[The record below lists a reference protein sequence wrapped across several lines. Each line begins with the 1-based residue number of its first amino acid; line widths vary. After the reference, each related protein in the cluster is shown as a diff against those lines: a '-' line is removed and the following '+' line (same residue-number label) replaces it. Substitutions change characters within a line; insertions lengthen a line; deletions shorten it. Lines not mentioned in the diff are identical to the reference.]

1 MFWPFLAFSSML
13 IWQHWC
19 FVIAAQS
26 HLVSHHTLSTVY
38 LPTTPSTPQSL
49 FLSHLAACAA
59 INSFVAGQKPAY
71 WLISVSMCEWF
82 HVAIHVASERYT
94 YARYMLLPLK
104 ARLLMC
110 CACAMNLFS
119 IAIAI
124 HLLLLFFWRLF
135 SCGDF
140 VISFKLLIRHV
151 TPLPLLPLRLP

>member
-13 IWQHWC
+13 IWQHWWL
-19 FVIAAQS
+19 VSAAQS
-26 HLVSHHTLSTVY
+26 HLVSHHALSNIYLPATLST
-38 LPTTPSTPQSL
+38 SQSL

-71 WLISVSMCEWF
+71 GLISVSMCEWF
-82 HVAIHVASERYT
+82 HVAIHVAIERYR

-104 ARLLMC
+104 AQLLMC

-124 HLLLLFFWRLF
+124 HLLLVRFWRLF

-151 TPLPLLPLRLP
+151 TPLLLP